1 MISSIK
7 DTFDFVKEAAEL
19 QKQLDQTL
27 CIQNERIWAEGV
39 AQEQGFEPQSQPGAS
54 LATDHSL
61 IRPFVETSTQ
71 NDSVSTVYNIEATEA
86 QMASNFQSDKVF
98 GSDDSAIET
107 GNPVVNV
114 SSYIARSLGG
124 HCILKQITPL
134 SLLQACPDCQM
145 RLHTHLIFPQ
155 ERLAFSGVRLKLN
168 QQSVGE
174 SPEERRPS
182 LDNGLSS
189 SIAGQSAAQA
199 GRGSKKRSLGSMIG
213 DPSEPDDDNI
223 SGSSHASRL
232 KFRRQSPGDRENS
245 NIK

>member
-1 MISSIK
+1 MNPSIK
-7 DTFDFVKEAAEL
+7 DTFDYIKEAAEL

-27 CIQNERIWAEGV
+27 SIRNERIWAEGV
-39 AQEQGFEPQSQPGAS
+39 AQEQAIEPQSQPGAS

-145 RLHTHLIFPQ
+145 RLRTHLISSQ
-155 ERLAFSGVRLKLN
+155 ERLAFSGVCLRPN

-189 SIAGQSAAQA
+189 SNSDQSPAQA
-199 GRGSKKRSLGSMIG
+199 GGGSKKRSLDSMIG
-213 DPSEPDDDNI
+213 DSSEPDDDND
-223 SGSSHASRL
+223 SGFSHASRL
-232 KFRRQSPGDRENS
+232 RFRRQSSGDRDNS